1 MATFKFNVQDTI
13 FWVGLGLLWT
23 PLIRRFSA
31 IALLIIVSAAVVPF
45 GRLDLVGHSLIIMML
60 VIATVDPARDAQIA
74 PAFQKGDCRCS
85 PRLCG
90 GPGDLG
96 ADILKLAHG
105 ALWSPVTLRGSIG
118 GG

>member
-60 VIATVDPARDAQIA
+60 VIATVDPTRDAQVA
-74 PAFQKGDCRCS
+74 PAFKRAIVGV
-85 PRLCG
+85 PAGFVAAL
-90 GPGDLG
+90 
-96 ADILKLAHG
+96 AILAPTYWSLHM
-105 ALWSPVTLRGSIG
+105 ALYGH
-118 GG
+118 